1 MAASIEHELKAFEYT
16 PDGDLL
22 EQSLDSSFLSH
33 MRSKLLDDFVSIL
46 NRYISGICV
55 QMWCIP
61 VACVSRFL
69 LVGPFRLW
77 F

>member
-33 MRSKLLDDFVSIL
+33 MRSMLLDDFVSIL
-46 NRYISGICV
+46 DRYAIYLAYVYRCGV
-55 QMWCIP
+55 FLWP
-61 VACVSRFL
+61 VLAAFCL
-69 LVGPFRLW
+69 
-77 F
+77 